1 MENLYLPELFVRD
14 AHDPYVTRL
23 RQKRLH
29 PLDMHVRVLATGAMT
44 HVDRK
49 LEHRETVFQDFL
61 PEIGVGFALLLRLGR
76 QIKKHQNPHNPVFT
90 ETFRLHFS
98 G

>member
-44 HVDRK
+44 HIDGK
-49 LEHRETVFQDFL
+49 LEHRETVFQDFF
-61 PEIGVGFALLLRLGR
+61 PEIGVGFAFLLRLGR
-76 QIKKHQNPHNPVFT
+76 
-90 ETFRLHFS
+90 
-98 G
+98 